1 VWDVDVR
8 FIGANGLLEQ
18 RSPVRDTTTI
28 ASSRKA
34 GGCSVA
40 AETRADEIAGILTGA
55 AVRSV
60 GRAADMGVLEF
71 DGPDGSSGEE
81 VMAHLQCPF
90 RIVQDGT
97 IVLGSADMRYAQKG
111 AGEQAFDEFRT
122 VFDARAAKLTALLGQ
137 ARPRVVGVSV
147 GTAGELAVTWEPA
160 FRLEAFPDCSGQ
172 MEAWRVLLRGGA
184 HHGFPAGTV

>member
-1 VWDVDVR
+1 VAVETPS
-8 FIGANGLLEQ
+8 GE
-18 RSPVRDTTTI
+18 I
-28 ASSRKA
+28 AS
-34 GGCSVA
+34 
-40 AETRADEIAGILTGA
+40 ILTGA

-60 GRAADMGVLEF
+60 GRAADMGVVEF
-71 DGPDGSSGEE
+71 DGPRGEE

-97 IVLGSADMRYAQKG
+97 IVLGSADMRYAQKD

-137 ARPRVVGVSV
+137 TRPRVVGETV
-147 GTAGELAVTWEPA
+147 GTAGELTVTWEPA

-172 MEAWRVLLRGGA
+172 MEAWRVFLRGGV
-184 HHGFPAGTV
+184 HHGFPAKSV